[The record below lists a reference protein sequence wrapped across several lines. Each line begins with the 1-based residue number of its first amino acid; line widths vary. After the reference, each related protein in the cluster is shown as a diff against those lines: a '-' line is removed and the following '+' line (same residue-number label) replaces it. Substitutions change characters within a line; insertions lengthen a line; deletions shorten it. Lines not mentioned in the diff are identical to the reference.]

1 MLTKILKQ
9 KPSQIPLLQV
19 ADYILWVVFQVFE
32 HKDFRY
38 YDFLKEKFNSIHD
51 IFDGKGEKGTG
62 YFHGYRDRI

>member
-1 MLTKILKQ
+1 M
-9 KPSQIPLLQV
+9 LQV

-51 IFDGKGEKGTG
+51 IFDGKGEKGTFYNKTNPLEAKKLSPDSG
-62 YFHGYRDRI
+62 LGF